1 MKLLL
6 PLILLFVGVGA
17 GVGAGLMT
25 QKPVEE
31 VSIHPC
37 GDEEGAETKVAH
49 KPEEE
54 ETPEDIAAKEFVK
67 MNNQF
72 VIPVV
77 EDEVVASLV
86 VVSLSLEVVAGQK
99 EAVFNREPKL
109 RDAFLQVMFD
119 HANLGG
125 FSGAFTDTQI
135 LDRLR
140 RSLMDVGQTIMGDVV
155 TDILILD
162 IARQDV

>member
-17 GVGAGLMT
+17 GVGAGMMT

-37 GDEEGAETKVAH
+37 GDEDVAETKVAH
-49 KPEEE
+49 TPEE
-54 ETPEDIAAKEFVK
+54 ETPEEIATKEFVK

-86 VVSLSLEVVAGQK
+86 VVSLSLEVLAGQK

>member
-17 GVGAGLMT
+17 GVGAGMMT

-37 GDEEGAETKVAH
+37 GDEGVAETKAAH
-49 KPEEE
+49 APEE
-54 ETPEDIAAKEFVK
+54 ETPEEMATKEFVK

-86 VVSLSLEVVAGQK
+86 VVSLSLEVLAGQK

-162 IARQDV
+162 IARQDI